1 MSALELDYSD
11 ELSAELSDR
20 RILNRLY
27 ELQGLFSGVSRA
39 TELVAEIA
47 QAREG
52 MLADKMRGL
61 KLPKSDSPDE
71 PKSDF
76 RYEVLRAIQERFGL
90 YDPNNPTDVT
100 DRFDPDSNLRVA
112 LGENL
117 QFQMG
122 SDTLSSRN
130 QALPPPR
137 TGLSSTQPIIDN
149 YGQGAGRI
157 ISSGQAVVRE
167 LENRDEAKRDRDE
180 AKKDRDKDKTDD
192 PDDRRSGRFRR

>member
-52 MLADKMRGL
+52 MLSDKMRSL
-61 KLPKSDSPDE
+61 KLPKSDSADQ
-71 PKSDF
+71 PKTDF
-76 RYEVLRAIQERFGL
+76 SYEVLRAIQERFGL

-112 LGENL
+112 YGENL

-122 SDTLSSRN
+122 SDTLSSQT

-137 TGLSSTQPIIDN
+137 TGLSSTQPIIDK
-149 YGQGAGRI
+149 YGQEAGRI